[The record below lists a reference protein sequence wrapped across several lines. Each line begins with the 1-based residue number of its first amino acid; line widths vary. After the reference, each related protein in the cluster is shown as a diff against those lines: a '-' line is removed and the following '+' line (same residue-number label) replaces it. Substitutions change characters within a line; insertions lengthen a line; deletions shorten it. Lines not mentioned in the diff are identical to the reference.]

1 MKAALKAIAWILVGI
16 VMTVLLVVDPMDL
29 HPMDTWIWKTL
40 HRSADSR
47 AHETEAGK
55 IHTCPMHPEMVQ
67 DHPGSC
73 PICGMDLVPIETEA
87 AVPDGSADRA
97 EPLWTCP
104 MHPQIFEEQPG
115 SCPICGMDLVE
126 SEPQPAVGTQASGD
140 KAAGIHEPVVRI
152 DPSIIQK
159 MNVTIE
165 PVGRRDIIREIRTVG
180 HLDYDLEGM
189 VTVTTRYSGFVEQV
203 YVDSVGQQVRRGD
216 PLFDVYAPEL
226 VQTQRELLSAIRYA
240 TSLSGAPDDVQR
252 RARELVTAARTRLE
266 YWDLSEEQIRSI
278 ESEGA
283 VHRTITVFAPSDGIV
298 MQRTHGLEGMA
309 IQPGMDVIHIADL
322 SKLLLTAEVF
332 ENQLRWVTVGSR
344 ATIDITY
351 LPRETIVGRV
361 RFIEPEVREQT
372 RTINV
377 IIEVPNPSGRLK
389 VGMYATVLFEPIA
402 VSDAVAVPTQAVL
415 RSGERE
421 VVVMAL
427 GGGRFAPRE
436 VRIGV
441 EGDDGFVQVLDG
453 LSAGDV
459 VVTSAQFLIDSE
471 SNLRAAISKMTA
483 PLGHEGH

>member
-1 MKAALKAIAWILVGI
+1 
-16 VMTVLLVVDPMDL
+16 
-29 HPMDTWIWKTL
+29 
-40 HRSADSR
+40 
-47 AHETEAGK
+47 
-55 IHTCPMHPEMVQ
+55 
-67 DHPGSC
+67 
-73 PICGMDLVPIETEA
+73 MDLVLVETEDG
-87 AVPDGSADRA
+87 VPDGSADRA

-104 MHPQIFEEQPG
+104 MHPQVVENQPG

-126 SEPQPAVGTQASGD
+126 SEDEPASGGHVSD
-140 KAAGIHEPVVRI
+140 DGDPGSHSPVVHI
-152 DPSIIQK
+152 DPSVIQK
-159 MNVTIE
+159 MNVTTE
-165 PVGRRDIIREIRTVG
+165 PVGRHDIIRQIRAVG

-189 VTVTTRYSGFVEQV
+189 VTVTTRYSGFVESV
-203 YVDSVGQQVRRGD
+203 YVDSVGQPVRRGD
-216 PLFDVYAPEL
+216 RLFDVYAPEL

-240 TSLSGAPDDVQR
+240 NSLSGAPGDVER

-278 ESEGA
+278 ESEGT
-283 VHRTITVFAPSDGIV
+283 VQRTITVFAPSDGIV

-332 ENQLRWVTVGSR
+332 ENQLRWVTVGSP

-351 LPRETIVGRV
+351 LPGETIVGRV

-372 RTINV
+372 RTINL
-377 IIEVPNPSGRLK
+377 IIEVPNPGGRLK
-389 VGMYATVLFEPIA
+389 VGMYATVLFEPVA

-415 RSGERE
+415 RSGERQ

-427 GGGRFAPRE
+427 GEGRFAPRE

-471 SNLRAAISKMTA
+471 SNLRAAISKMVSNSDHS
-483 PLGHEGH
+483 GH